1 MSTDDANRTNLASNK
16 IQTSRSWNYWFE
28 RATSNSDMAACRFLG
43 YSIDTEMAKMDN
55 KDLREKRKE
64 WFSQMEVKL
73 KEMHT
78 KEDDSLFYY
87 HSSEDRIVLSHAM
100 FWTMT
105 QLQFFKSKLRK
116 EKFFLLLRQYQEEM
130 LDAFLQDDDYFS
142 ELLHYCNIMYEMLP
156 TILMASYLKIEK
168 DTPKL
173 AAISMVAA
181 GYAGDM
187 PEELANE
194 LLDDMDF
201 DKYGK
206 VKCRAIEQLMP
217 QLMRM
222 VENEERSM
230 R

>member
-1 MSTDDANRTNLASNK
+1 
-16 IQTSRSWNYWFE
+16 
-28 RATSNSDMAACRFLG
+28 MAACRFLG

-73 KEMHT
+73 KELHT

-156 TILMASYLKIEK
+156 TILMASHLKTEK

-201 DKYGK
+201 DRYGK
-206 VKCRAIEQLMP
+206 VKCRAIEQMMS
-217 QLMRM
+217 QLMKM
-222 VENEERSM
+222 VEGEMEGM
-230 R
+230 

>member
-1 MSTDDANRTNLASNK
+1 
-16 IQTSRSWNYWFE
+16 
-28 RATSNSDMAACRFLG
+28 
-43 YSIDTEMAKMDN
+43 MDKN
-55 KDLREKRKE
+55 ELKEIRKQK
-64 WFSQMEVKL
+64 FAQMEQQL
-73 KEMHT
+73 KETHP
-78 KEDDSLFYY
+78 KEEDSLFYY
-87 HSSEDRIVLSHAM
+87 HSSEERIVLSHAL

-105 QLQFFKSKLRK
+105 LPQFYKGRLRK

-142 ELLHYCNIMYEMLP
+142 DLLHYCNILYEMLP
-156 TILMASYLKIEK
+156 TILMASHLKTEK

-187 PEELANE
+187 PDELANE

-201 DKYGK
+201 DRYGK

-217 QLMRM
+217 QLMKM